1 MKPLLLPQTMEKKVC
16 GNIEDR
22 LYACKSEKQVCSNI
36 EDRLYACKSE

>member
-1 MKPLLLPQTMEKKVC
+1 MPANQNKQVC